1 MLNEGFDMSKTLF
14 RVPEMRFRSTPL
26 KFVVKNNNLSLVQFL
41 LEKGVN
47 PNIGEWT
54 PLIISII
61 MGFHQISEKLITL
74 GTNTCKPDKNGKT
87 PLYWAVNKKNI
98 NIINLLLDHGAALLH
113 AIDSDYLDIVQL
125 LVKRGAPLNVVSP
138 ETPLT
143 KAIMRG
149 HLNIARFLIESG
161 ADVNLADSFGN
172 HPVEVY
178 VEKFNFE
185 MIQEHPYTYT
195 GSPRTAGPK

>member
-14 RVPEMRFRSTPL
+14 RVPEMRFRSTAL

-74 GTNTCKPDKNGKT
+74 GTNTCKPDKNGQNTFILGSEQEKYKHNKS
-87 PLYWAVNKKNI
+87 PL
-98 NIINLLLDHGAALLH
+98 G
-113 AIDSDYLDIVQL
+113 S
-125 LVKRGAPLNVVSP
+125 RG
-138 ETPLT
+138 
-143 KAIMRG
+143 
-149 HLNIARFLIESG
+149 
-161 ADVNLADSFGN
+161 
-172 HPVEVY
+172 
-178 VEKFNFE
+178 
-185 MIQEHPYTYT
+185 
-195 GSPRTAGPK
+195 